1 MYGTVYRVERAEP
14 PDTRPFALKLLSYP
28 NDPRFEREVELLRR
42 IHHGHVPRL
51 HEVGWWKHGS
61 GVLLPYFVMD
71 WVQGTPLY
79 RWAAAR
85 RVSSR
90 EVLRLLAQVARALE
104 ATHAVG
110 AVHRDVKGANVLVRA
125 EDSAAVL
132 VDFGAG
138 TFQGAAPLTR
148 QALPPS
154 TPPYRSPEALRFYV
168 RWHPESGAPYEA
180 KPTDDLYA
188 LGVMA
193 YRLVTGIYPPPH
205 VQVEL
210 AEREDDDT
218 PKWVPPEQLVTV
230 SPQLAALIKQL
241 LSVEPSARGS
251 ARQVAEASERA
262 ARTAGK
268 KADAPII
275 ARTARAVPVHLR
287 WARALHPV
295 LARSAWLAAGVVAGM
310 VLVLWVTPR
319 ALEVRKLGGQQAA
332 REDVEGD
339 TVGLADEDLPE
350 PAAEAKPAGD
360 TDRIG
365 LEMPKQPL
373 PGQLLAPCKDELE
386 EEIRGGC
393 WVRLAKKPPCG
404 KKAYEWENGCY
415 WPSPPAKRPDTSS
428 KP

>member
-1 MYGTVYRVERAEP
+1 
-14 PDTRPFALKLLSYP
+14 
-28 NDPRFEREVELLRR
+28 
-42 IHHGHVPRL
+42 
-51 HEVGWWKHGS
+51 
-61 GVLLPYFVMD
+61 
-71 WVQGTPLY
+71 
-79 RWAAAR
+79 
-85 RVSSR
+85 
-90 EVLRLLAQVARALE
+90 
-104 ATHAVG
+104 
-110 AVHRDVKGANVLVRA
+110 
-125 EDSAAVL
+125 
-132 VDFGAG
+132 
-138 TFQGAAPLTR
+138 
-148 QALPPS
+148 
-154 TPPYRSPEALRFYV
+154 V